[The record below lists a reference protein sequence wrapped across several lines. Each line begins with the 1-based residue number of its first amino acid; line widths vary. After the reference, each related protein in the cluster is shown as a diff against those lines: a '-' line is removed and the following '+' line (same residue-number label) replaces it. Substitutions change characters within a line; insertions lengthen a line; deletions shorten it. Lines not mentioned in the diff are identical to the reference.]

1 MRSLKDGWMRA
12 YRDYVSNQ
20 ESPDIFHFWIA
31 MQVIAG
37 ALKRNVWINRGAYT
51 LYPNMYVFLITKSGS
66 CRKSVAMEIGTRLLS
81 NLEEVAM
88 LYERA
93 SLEGLMDRMQR
104 VSLMPDGKI
113 LPDGSLF
120 IHADEL
126 ADLFGKASYITDLM
140 SFLTAA
146 YSSRSRLDFLTR
158 NKGLCSV
165 RNPCPSILSGTTP
178 EQFGEIFPSTT
189 LSSGF
194 LGRVLIIVGERGK
207 KISDPSLKKELEEPL
222 IHDLKEIS
230 KLYGEFKLTNEAKA
244 SFKRWY
250 ESMPSTCEHGFQA
263 FYERKHDH
271 VLKAALLLSAA
282 EGDTKIITET
292 HFKQALEA
300 IEFLESSLGEA
311 TEFIGATHE
320 SYLAETIYSMIKHSH
335 PEPLGYSVIMRRIYK
350 RLKNKEEFRGILD
363 GLIDAEKIKEIAS
376 GKGIAFILR
385 I

>member
-66 CRKSVAMEIGTRLLS
+66 CRKSVAMEIGTKILS

-113 LPDGSLF
+113 LPDGSIF

-165 RNPCPSILSGTTP
+165 RNPCPCLLSGTTP

-194 LGRVLIIVGERGK
+194 LGRVLIVVGKRGK
-207 KISDPSLKKELEEPL
+207 RISEPSLKRELEEPL
-222 IHDLKEIS
+222 LHDLKEIS
-230 KLYGEFKLTNEAKA
+230 KLYGEVKLTAEANQ
-244 SFKRWY
+244 SFNKWY
-250 ESMPSTCEHGFQA
+250 NSMPDTCEHGFQA

-271 VLKAALLLSAA
+271 ILKAALLLSVA
-282 EGDTKIITET
+282 ESDNKIIT
-292 HFKQALEA
+292 
-300 IEFLESSLGEA
+300 
-311 TEFIGATHE
+311 
-320 SYLAETIYSMIKHSH
+320 
-335 PEPLGYSVIMRRIYK
+335 
-350 RLKNKEEFRGILD
+350 
-363 GLIDAEKIKEIAS
+363 
-376 GKGIAFILR
+376 
-385 I
+385 